1 MITRLTEMSTGWLR
15 RGELSAIGGSAFGLA
30 GCCAGFEAGNE
41 TPEHGVHHRDTEKA
55 KKIGGCGLAVFAS
68 SLAFENTEFAE
79 ATENTLR
86 TNGFW
91 EEAENWGRKQDCQA

>member
-1 MITRLTEMSTGWLR
+1 MKLRNTGFTTETQR
-15 RGELSAIGGSAFGLA
+15 KPR
-30 GCCAGFEAGNE
+30 
-41 TPEHGVHHRDTEKA
+41 K
-55 KKIGGCGLAVFAS
+55 LAVFAS